1 MTRDK
6 KQHNPRTSRK
16 QIIQNNMPFLQITYK
31 RLHYTDYPPSP
42 ASPHRGTIIAHHGLG
57 SSQNFYAPIVPQ
69 LTAAGYRVV
78 TFDATGAARSP
89 YTQVEQSIASLA
101 DDVVGVLD
109 ALGVGKAVVL
119 GHSMG
124 GIVASQ
130 LAAEPASKG
139 RFEAVVLIGP
149 VYPSEGVAK
158 AFGGRITT
166 VENEGVEP
174 LANSIPVAAVGSA
187 AGPLVSP
194 FIRELLLG
202 QSSAGYLSNCRVIA
216 NAERPRYEDISVPVL
231 LLAGDEDKSAP
242 LEGCK
247 KIIEEIGSKRKSIEI
262 LKGVG
267 HWHVIEAP
275 VLVGEKILAF
285 LSSE

>member
-1 MTRDK
+1 
-6 KQHNPRTSRK
+6 
-16 QIIQNNMPFLQITYK
+16 MPFLQIAYK
-31 RLHYTDYPPSP
+31 RIHYTDYPPSP
-42 ASPHRGTIIAHHGLG
+42 ASAHRGTIIAHHGLG
-57 SSQNFYAPIVPQ
+57 SSQNFYTPIVPQ
-69 LTAAGYRVV
+69 LAAAGYRVI
-78 TFDATGAARSP
+78 TFDVTGAARSP

-101 DDVVGVLD
+101 DDVVGILD
-109 ALGVGKAVVL
+109 ALGVDKAVVL

-124 GIVASQ
+124 GIVASH
-130 LAAEPASKG
+130 LASEPESKG
-139 RFEAVVLIGP
+139 RVEAVVLIGP

-158 AFGGRITT
+158 AFGGRIST

-174 LANSIPVAAVGSA
+174 LANSIPFAAVGSA

-216 NAERPRYEDISVPVL
+216 NAKRPRYEEVSVPVL
-231 LLAGDEDKSAP
+231 LLAGEEDKSAP

-247 KIIEEIGSKRKSIEI
+247 KIIEEIGSKRKHIEV

-275 VLVGEKILAF
+275 VLVGEQILKF
-285 LSSE
+285 LNDE